1 MVIGKLCFGLLGD
14 RIDHRKHYWV
24 AHTATIIALGLVMV
38 ADTLTALVVAIIA
51 GGISGGAI
59 LPLMGL
65 MYSSRFGV
73 ASFGRVMGFGM
84 LTIMAGAMSPIIAGW
99 VYDVSGSYDYALL
112 ALIAILLPVGVAM
125 AWLRER

>member
-1 MVIGKLCFGLLGD
+1 MIAGKLFFGLMGD
-14 RIDHRKHYWV
+14 RIDHRKLYWV
-24 AHTATIIALGLVMV
+24 ANAATVVALGLVII
-38 ADTLTALVVAIIA
+38 ADSLTTLTVAIVA
-51 GGISGGAI
+51 AGISGGGI

-65 MYSSRFGV
+65 MYSYRFGV

-99 VYDVSGSYDYALL
+99 VYDLIGSYDYALV
-112 ALIAILLPVGVAM
+112 ALIVLLILVAVTM

>member
-1 MVIGKLCFGLLGD
+1 
-14 RIDHRKHYWV
+14 V
-24 AHTATIIALGLVMV
+24 ANAATIIALGLAMV
-38 ADTLTALVVAIIA
+38 ADTLNLLVVAIIA
-51 GGISGGAI
+51 GGISGGGI

-65 MYSSRFGV
+65 MYGSRFGV

-99 VYDVSGSYDYALL
+99 VYDVFGSYDYALL